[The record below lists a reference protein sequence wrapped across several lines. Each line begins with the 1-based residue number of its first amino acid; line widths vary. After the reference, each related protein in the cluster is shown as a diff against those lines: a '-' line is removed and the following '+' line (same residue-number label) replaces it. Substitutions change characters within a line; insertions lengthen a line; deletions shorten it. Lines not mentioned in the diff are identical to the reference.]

1 MGAVVRLVIDNPD
14 PSEVRGRERLAW
26 KATER
31 AQDVDEETCRLEDE
45 SAEARKVY
53 ARTFSMTPSEEKARR
68 LTERRDRLWAIDEAI
83 VARRRA
89 WRRLDAKAQAAWG
102 YLFELFGG
110 DYRRFQRWEDR
121 DEAKRLGLTVE
132 ECDAL
137 THEQREAIY
146 TRGTEARAVAQ
157 RIVRRQ

>member
-1 MGAVVRLVIDNPD
+1 MGEVVQLAIDNPD
-14 PSEVRGRERLAW
+14 PEEVRRREKLAW

-31 AQDVDEETCRLEDE
+31 AQVVDEETCRLEDE
-45 SAEARKVY
+45 SAEAREVY

-89 WRRLDAKAQAAWG
+89 WRRLDAKARAAWD
-102 YLFELFGG
+102 YLFELFGS

-121 DEAKRLGLTVE
+121 QEARRLDLTVE

-137 THEQREAIY
+137 THEQRVAIY
-146 TRGTEARAVAQ
+146 ARGADARAVAQ
-157 RIVRRQ
+157 RIMRGL